1 MNMYEVLDSNGNAVA
16 GPFSYAEAMRYMQRN
31 RLDRNEYSIVLYMP
45 TRSRN
50 VEDSMTTEQALVITV
65 NAIRTDALLTGEAV
79 NLNRVTFW
87 LSELSYGRKWF
98 GDSMSR
104 TVARDI
110 VQTAASIAETEVGPA
125 RLVELA
131 SA

>member
-1 MNMYEVLDSNGNAVA
+1 MN
-16 GPFSYAEAMRYMQRN
+16 
-31 RLDRNEYSIVLYMP
+31 I
-45 TRSRN
+45 
-50 VEDSMTTEQALVITV
+50 EQALRITV
-65 NAIRTDALLTGEAV
+65 NAIRTDALLSGEAV

-87 LSELSYGRKWF
+87 LSELAYGRKWF
-98 GDSMSR
+98 GGSMSR

-110 VQTAASIAETEVGPA
+110 VQTAASIAESEVSAA

>member
-1 MNMYEVLDSNGNAVA
+1 MLRNDPAPHAGKSKQAIVASNMTV
-16 GPFSYAEAMRYMQRN
+16 
-31 RLDRNEYSIVLYMP
+31 
-45 TRSRN
+45 
-50 VEDSMTTEQALVITV
+50 EQALVITV
-65 NAIRTDALLTGEAV
+65 NAIRTDATLSGEAV

-98 GDSMSR
+98 GDNMSH

-110 VQTAASIAETEVGPA
+110 VQTAASIAESEVSAA